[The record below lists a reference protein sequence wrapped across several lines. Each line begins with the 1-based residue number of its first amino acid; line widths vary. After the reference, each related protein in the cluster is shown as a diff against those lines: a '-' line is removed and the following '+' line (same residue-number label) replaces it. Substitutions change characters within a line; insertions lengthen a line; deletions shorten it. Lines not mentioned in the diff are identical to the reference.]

1 MRHNTFTELLA
12 SHRDRVYTQ
21 ALYSLREPCDAEDV
35 TQEAFLRLWRQG
47 ADVPA
52 DKVAP
57 WLAHVTRNLCI
68 DQCRRR
74 AAARR
79 HLGVADPDAVENLI
93 SAAGAADD
101 PLRNLDLDDRQRQL
115 VDALQTLPAETRSVM
130 LMHYFEGRKLAEIA
144 ATLGKSVSAVKVQVH
159 RARYSLRLAMPSGA
173 ADWAGEAAA
182 ERKGLA

>member
-1 MRHNTFTELLA
+1 MKHSTFTELLE

-21 ALYSLREPCDAEDV
+21 ALYSLRERRDAEDV

-47 ADVPA
+47 GEVPA

-79 HLGVADPDAVENLI
+79 HLGVADPDAMDSLA
-93 SAAGAADD
+93 STAGADDD

-130 LMHYFEGRKLAEIA
+130 LMHYYEGRKLADIA
-144 ATLGKSVSAVKVQVH
+144 VALGKSVSAVKVQVH
-159 RARYSLRLAMPSGA
+159 RARHSLRLAIRAGG
-173 ADWAGEAAA
+173 AGEATA
-182 ERKGLA
+182 EHRGTA

>member
-1 MRHNTFTELLA
+1 MKHSTFTELLA
-12 SHRDRVYTQ
+12 NHRDRVYTQ

-47 ADVPA
+47 SDVPA
-52 DKVAP
+52 DRVAP

-74 AAARR
+74 TAARR
-79 HLGVADPDAVENLI
+79 HLGVADSDAVDELV
-93 SAAGAADD
+93 SAAGTDDD

-130 LMHYFEGRKLAEIA
+130 LMHYFEGRKLADIA
-144 ATLGKSVSAVKVQVH
+144 ATVGKSVSAVKVQVH
-159 RARYSLRLAMPSGA
+159 RARHSLRLAIRTGGA
-173 ADWAGEAAA
+173 GWAGEAAA
-182 ERKGLA
+182 EERGLA

>member
-1 MRHNTFTELLA
+1 MKHSTFTELLE

-21 ALYSLREPCDAEDV
+21 ALYSLRDRRDAEDV

-74 AAARR
+74 AATRR
-79 HLGVADPDAVENLI
+79 HLGVAVPEGMDDLVA
-93 SAAGAADD
+93 AAGADDD

-130 LMHYFEGRKLAEIA
+130 LMHYYEGRKLADIA
-144 ATLGKSVSAVKVQVH
+144 AALGKSVSAVKVQVH
-159 RARYSLRLAMPSGA
+159 RARRSLRLAIGNGT
-173 ADWAGEAAA
+173 AGEAAA
-182 ERKGLA
+182 ERRGWA